1 MLATAST
8 TSEIA
13 PLTGWTDTISFGRRQ
28 LVLAWTVWALVCV
41 VVMFMRPT
49 EQTIPYHLGWAGF
62 ALAFGLGT
70 WSRLQA
76 ITALAW
82 YTLATGA
89 ALENSWM
96 TGRIGWDETS
106 EIPLMFLLA
115 LLMVWHVRRRQAA
128 LAHVTRLAER
138 EVQACLDREQLMR
151 LTSHELRTPLTI
163 ARGYIELLQT
173 RSAEL
178 ENQQDLSVVGDE
190 LERLSRV
197 SDRLIR
203 MIRLQDDA
211 TSEIVDIDQVMAQA
225 VERWQVVAD
234 RRWLLDAEA
243 GFIMGSTERLRTGLD
258 TLVENAI
265 RYTSAG
271 DTIRLVGSRHLGHVV
286 VGVFDTGVGLTDH
299 QVIAINAGEQSPPSV
314 TRAGTAAETD
324 PAAEP
329 DMGTDTG
336 DSLAGTGLGLSI
348 VRTLAHSR
356 GGTLHASQVV
366 GGGTAMILTF
376 PLGPSAAYGA
386 FALRESDAVPAESA
400 LPAEWL
406 AGGMLGVPGVAEG

>member
-1 MLATAST
+1 L
-8 TSEIA
+8 
-13 PLTGWTDTISFGRRQ
+13 F
-28 LVLAWTVWALVCV
+28 VWTVCAWVCV
-41 VVMFMRPT
+41 VFMFLRPGQ
-49 EQTIPYHLGWAGF
+49 ETIPYHLGWAGF

-70 WSRLQA
+70 WSRGQLV
-76 ITALAW
+76 TALGW
-82 YTLATGA
+82 YTIATGA
-89 ALENSWM
+89 VLVRSWIL
-96 TGRIGWDETS
+96 GLIGWEETS

-115 LLMVWHVRRRQAA
+115 MLMVSHVRRRQAA

-173 RSAEL
+173 RSKEL

-211 TSEIVDIDQVMAQA
+211 TTEMVDIDQVMAQA
-225 VERWQVVAD
+225 VERWRVVAD

-243 GFIMGSTERLRTGLD
+243 GVVVGSTERLRTGLD

-265 RYTSAG
+265 RYTSTG
-271 DTIRLVGSRHLGHVV
+271 DTIRLFGSRRLGQVIL
-286 VGVFDTGVGLTDH
+286 GVLDTGVGLTDDQIH
-299 QVIAINAGEQSPPSV
+299 AINAGELSPSSP
-314 TRAGTAAETD
+314 TQAGTTAEAGSSAAR
-324 PAAEP
+324 

-356 GGTLHASQVV
+356 GGTLHASHVV
-366 GGGTAMILTF
+366 GGGAAMIISF
-376 PLGPSAAYGA
+376 PLGSPAAGGS
-386 FALRESDAVPAESA
+386 FALHEANDVPADEA
-400 LPAEWL
+400 LPAEWF
-406 AGGMLGVPGVAEG
+406 AVSTIGVPGVAKG